1 MKYKKKNRK
10 VTMEDNINDLLTQ
23 ARDNISENVG
33 KQQEEQYTQVLNDS
47 LVELVKL
54 KNTTDDYIMIR
65 NTAIQRLYSEC
76 GYSAIQLGDIVG
88 ISRQMIH
95 NIIKVGK

>member
-1 MKYKKKNRK
+1 
-10 VTMEDNINDLLTQ
+10 MEDNINDLLTKAQ
-23 ARDNISENVG
+23 ENISDIVG
-33 KQQEEQYTQVLNDS
+33 KQQEDKYLRALNDS
-47 LVELVKL
+47 LVELGKL

-95 NIIKVGK
+95 NIVKGK

>member
-1 MKYKKKNRK
+1 
-10 VTMEDNINDLLTQ
+10 MEDELNDLLTQ
-23 ARDNISENVG
+23 AQENISDNVG
-33 KQQEEQYTQVLNDS
+33 KQQEEQYIQVLNDS

-65 NTAIQRLYSEC
+65 NTAIQRLYSGC

-95 NIIKVGK
+95 NIVKGK

>member
-1 MKYKKKNRK
+1 
-10 VTMEDNINDLLTQ
+10 MEEDMNDLLEQ
-23 ARDNISENVG
+23 ARDNINENVG

>member
-1 MKYKKKNRK
+1 
-10 VTMEDNINDLLTQ
+10 MEEDMNDLLTQ
-23 ARDNISENVG
+23 AQENISENVG

-95 NIIKVGK
+95 NIVKGK

>member
-1 MKYKKKNRK
+1 
-10 VTMEDNINDLLTQ
+10 MEDNINDLLTQ

-33 KQQEEQYTQVLNDS
+33 KQQEEQYIQVLNDS
-47 LVELVKL
+47 LIELVKL

>member
-1 MKYKKKNRK
+1 ME
-10 VTMEDNINDLLTQ
+10 EDNINDLLEQ
-23 ARDNISENVG
+23 ARDNISDNVG
-33 KQQEEQYTQVLNDS
+33 KQQEDKYLRALNDS
-47 LVELVKL
+47 LVELGKL

-65 NTAIQRLYSEC
+65 NTAIERLYSEC

-95 NIIKVGK
+95 NIVKGK

>member
-1 MKYKKKNRK
+1 
-10 VTMEDNINDLLTQ
+10 MEDELNDLLTQ
-23 ARDNISENVG
+23 AQENISDNVG
-33 KQQEEQYTQVLNDS
+33 KQQEEQYIQVLNDS

-65 NTAIQRLYSEC
+65 NTAIQRLYSDC

-95 NIIKVGK
+95 NIVKGK

>member
-1 MKYKKKNRK
+1 
-10 VTMEDNINDLLTQ
+10 MEEDMNDLLTQ
-23 ARDNISENVG
+23 ARDNISDNVG
-33 KQQEEQYTQVLNDS
+33 KQQEKQYIQVLNDS
-47 LVELVKL
+47 LIELVKL
-54 KNTTDDYIMIR
+54 KNTTDDYIMLR

-95 NIIKVGK
+95 NIVKGK

>member
-1 MKYKKKNRK
+1 
-10 VTMEDNINDLLTQ
+10 MEEELNDLLTQ
-23 ARDNISENVG
+23 AQENINDNVG
-33 KQQEEQYTQVLNDS
+33 KQQEEQYIQVLNDS

-65 NTAIQRLYSEC
+65 NTAIQRLYSDC

-95 NIIKVGK
+95 NIVKGK

>member
-1 MKYKKKNRK
+1 
-10 VTMEDNINDLLTQ
+10 MEEELNDLLEQ

-65 NTAIQRLYSEC
+65 NTAIERLYSEC

-95 NIIKVGK
+95 NIVKGK

>member
-1 MKYKKKNRK
+1 ME
-10 VTMEDNINDLLTQ
+10 EDNINDLLEQ
-23 ARDNISENVG
+23 ARDNISDNVG
-33 KQQEEQYTQVLNDS
+33 KQQEDKYLRALNDS
-47 LVELVKL
+47 LVELGKL

-76 GYSAIQLGDIVG
+76 GYSAIQLGDFVG

-95 NIIKVGK
+95 NIVKGK

>member
-1 MKYKKKNRK
+1 
-10 VTMEDNINDLLTQ
+10 MEDNMNDLLTQ
-23 ARDNISENVG
+23 ARDSISENVG
-33 KQQEEQYTQVLNDS
+33 KQQEEQYIQVLNDS
-47 LVELVKL
+47 LVELGKL

>member
-1 MKYKKKNRK
+1 
-10 VTMEDNINDLLTQ
+10 MEDNMNDLLTQ
-23 ARDNISENVG
+23 ARDSISENVG
-33 KQQEEQYTQVLNDS
+33 KQQEEQYIQVLNDS
-47 LVELVKL
+47 LVELGKL

-95 NIIKVGK
+95 NIIKVEK

>member
-1 MKYKKKNRK
+1 
-10 VTMEDNINDLLTQ
+10 MEDELNDLLTQ
-23 ARDNISENVG
+23 AQENISDNVD
-33 KQQEEQYTQVLNDS
+33 KQQEEQYIQVLNDS
-47 LVELVKL
+47 LVELGKL

-65 NTAIQRLYSEC
+65 NTAIQRLYSDC

-95 NIIKVGK
+95 NIVKGK

>member
-1 MKYKKKNRK
+1 
-10 VTMEDNINDLLTQ
+10 MEEDINDLLEQ

-33 KQQEEQYTQVLNDS
+33 KHQEEQYIQVLNDS

-95 NIIKVGK
+95 NIVKGK

>member
-1 MKYKKKNRK
+1 
-10 VTMEDNINDLLTQ
+10 MEEELNDLLTQ
-23 ARDNISENVG
+23 AQENISDNVD
-33 KQQEEQYTQVLNDS
+33 KQQEDKYLRALNDS
-47 LVELVKL
+47 LVELGKL

-76 GYSAIQLGDIVG
+76 GYSAIQLGDFVG

-95 NIIKVGK
+95 NIVKGK

>member
-1 MKYKKKNRK
+1 
-10 VTMEDNINDLLTQ
+10 MEEELNDLLIQ
-23 ARDNISENVG
+23 AQENISDNVG
-33 KQQEEQYTQVLNDS
+33 KQQEQKYTQVLNDS

-76 GYSAIQLGDIVG
+76 GYSAIKLGDIVG

-95 NIIKVGK
+95 NIVKGNNEV

>member
-1 MKYKKKNRK
+1 
-10 VTMEDNINDLLTQ
+10 MEEELNDLLTQ
-23 ARDNISENVG
+23 AQENISDNVG
-33 KQQEEQYTQVLNDS
+33 KQQEEQYIQVLNDS

-95 NIIKVGK
+95 NIVKGK

>member
-1 MKYKKKNRK
+1 
-10 VTMEDNINDLLTQ
+10 MEEDMNDLLTQ
-23 ARDNISENVG
+23 AQENISDNVG

-88 ISRQMIH
+88 VSRQMIH
-95 NIIKVGK
+95 NIVKGK

>member
-1 MKYKKKNRK
+1 ME
-10 VTMEDNINDLLTQ
+10 EDNINNLLTQ

-33 KQQEEQYTQVLNDS
+33 KQQEEQYIQVLNDS

-54 KNTTDDYIMIR
+54 KNTTDDYKMIS
-65 NTAIQRLYSEC
+65 NTAIQRLYSDG

-95 NIIKVGK
+95 NIVKGK

>member
-1 MKYKKKNRK
+1 
-10 VTMEDNINDLLTQ
+10 MEEDMNDLLTQ
-23 ARDNISENVG
+23 AQENISDNVG
-33 KQQEEQYTQVLNDS
+33 KQQEEQYIQVLNDS

-65 NTAIQRLYSEC
+65 NIAIQRLYSEC

-95 NIIKVGK
+95 NIVKGK

>member
-1 MKYKKKNRK
+1 
-10 VTMEDNINDLLTQ
+10 MEDNINDLLEQ
-23 ARDNISENVG
+23 ARNNISENVG
-33 KQQEEQYTQVLNDS
+33 KQQEEQYIQVLNDS
-47 LVELVKL
+47 LVELGKL

-95 NIIKVGK
+95 NIVKGK

>member
-1 MKYKKKNRK
+1 MQD
-10 VTMEDNINDLLTQ
+10 ELNDLLTQ

-33 KQQEEQYTQVLNDS
+33 KQQEEQYIQVLNDS

-65 NTAIQRLYSEC
+65 NTAIQRLYNEC

>member
-1 MKYKKKNRK
+1 
-10 VTMEDNINDLLTQ
+10 MEEDMNDLLTQ
-23 ARDNISENVG
+23 AQENISENVS
-33 KQQEEQYTQVLNDS
+33 KQQEKQYTQVLNDS

-76 GYSAIQLGDIVG
+76 GYSAIKLGDIVG

>member
-1 MKYKKKNRK
+1 ME
-10 VTMEDNINDLLTQ
+10 EDNINDLLTQ
-23 ARDNISENVG
+23 AQENISDNVD
-33 KQQEEQYTQVLNDS
+33 KQQKEKYMLVLKES
-47 LVELVKL
+47 LVELGKL
-54 KNTTDDYIMIR
+54 KNTTDDYIMLR

-95 NIIKVGK
+95 NIVKGK

>member
-1 MKYKKKNRK
+1 
-10 VTMEDNINDLLTQ
+10 MEDELNDLLTQ
-23 ARDNISENVG
+23 AQENISDNVD

-76 GYSAIQLGDIVG
+76 GYSAIKLGDIVG

>member
-1 MKYKKKNRK
+1 MQD
-10 VTMEDNINDLLTQ
+10 ELNDLLKQ
-23 ARDNISENVG
+23 ARDNISDNVG
-33 KQQEEQYTQVLNDS
+33 KQQEEQYIQVLNDS

-54 KNTTDDYIMIR
+54 KNTTDDYIMLR

-95 NIIKVGK
+95 NIVKGK

>member
-1 MKYKKKNRK
+1 
-10 VTMEDNINDLLTQ
+10 MEDNMNDLLTKARDNIND
-23 ARDNISENVG
+23 NVG
-33 KQQEEQYTQVLNDS
+33 KQQEDQYIQVLNDS

-54 KNTTDDYIMIR
+54 KNTTDDYIMLR

-95 NIIKVGK
+95 NIVKGK

>member
-1 MKYKKKNRK
+1 
-10 VTMEDNINDLLTQ
+10 MEDNINDLLEQ

-33 KQQEEQYTQVLNDS
+33 KQQEEQYIQVLNDS
-47 LVELVKL
+47 LFELGKL

-65 NTAIQRLYSEC
+65 NTAIERLYSEC

-95 NIIKVGK
+95 NIVKGK

>member
-1 MKYKKKNRK
+1 
-10 VTMEDNINDLLTQ
+10 MEEELNDLLTQ
-23 ARDNISENVG
+23 AQENISDNVD
-33 KQQEEQYTQVLNDS
+33 KQQEEQYIQVLNDS

-95 NIIKVGK
+95 NIVKGK